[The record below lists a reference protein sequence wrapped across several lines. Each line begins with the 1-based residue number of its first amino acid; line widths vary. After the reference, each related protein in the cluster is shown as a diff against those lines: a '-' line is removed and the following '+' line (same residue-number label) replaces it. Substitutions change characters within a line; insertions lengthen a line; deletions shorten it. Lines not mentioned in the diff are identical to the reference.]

1 MTAMSSVAVR
11 MLRDSLEMRLR
22 SVEIRRG
29 PVIRHHSLLPSKTP
43 ATLMNHLHVL
53 HRRETLKSRAET
65 HAK

>member
-1 MTAMSSVAVR
+1 MSSVAVR

-43 ATLMNHLHVL
+43 ATLMNHLL
-53 HRRETLKSRAET
+53 SDERLSRAE
-65 HAK
+65 